1 VRDVAAALRIAGIV
15 IGVTFAAWMLW
26 VTVLG
31 PAILILVRPR

>member
-26 VTVLG
+26 VAVLG
-31 PAILILVRPR
+31 PAILIVLRPR